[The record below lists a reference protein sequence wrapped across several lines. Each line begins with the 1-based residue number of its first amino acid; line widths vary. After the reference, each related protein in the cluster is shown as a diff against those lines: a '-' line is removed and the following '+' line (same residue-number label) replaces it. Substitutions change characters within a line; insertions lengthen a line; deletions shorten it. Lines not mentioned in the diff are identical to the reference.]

1 MQVTR
6 VAPGWPVASLMH
18 RRRVMADR
26 ITHVGL
32 DVHEEGIVVAVA
44 EGGLRGEVR
53 EYGRIANTAAALDRL
68 MRKLNGEGVGLRF
81 CYEAGRCG
89 YGIQRHLSAHGHE
102 CMVVAPS
109 LIPKRAG
116 DRVKTDRRDAASLA
130 RLHRAGE
137 LTAVW
142 VPDAGHEA
150 MRDLVRA
157 RLDAVHAL
165 RRARQQLSGFLL
177 RQGCHYG
184 RPAWTKLHRRWLAGL
199 KFEQVL
205 HHVVL
210 EDYIQAVE
218 AAEAR
223 RDRLTAQIEA
233 CLPEWSL
240 APVVAALQTM
250 RGMALV
256 NAATLIAELGE
267 LSRFANPRQLMAYLG
282 LVPSEHSS
290 GASIKRGGLTK
301 AGNSAA
307 RRLLIEA
314 AWCYRFPA
322 GSAASCCSGRR
333 SSPSRSARSPGR
345 RSCGCAHAIAS
356 SPAAANQPMSSRPR
370 SPVNWPALSGPSPG
384 ACRRR
389 RADRKKPVIASKGGA
404 SGPPNTLLLGKAGGA
419 AAVRRTLDTTICR
432 VADPM
437 QVSGPR
443 QLRDASPVMRF
454 RPAHQRM
461 INRRHDGCASSLA
474 RQSLKQPLPMEPQI
488 HAPATWKGGHER
500 GV

>member
-1 MQVTR
+1 
-6 VAPGWPVASLMH
+6 
-18 RRRVMADR
+18 MADR
-26 ITHVGL
+26 ITYVGL
-32 DVHEEGIVVAVA
+32 DVHKESIVVAVA

-53 EYGRIANTAAALDRL
+53 EYGRIANTAGALDRL
-68 MRKLNGEGVGLRF
+68 MRKLGAAGVGLRF
-81 CYEAGRCG
+81 CYEAGPCG

-102 CMVVAPS
+102 CVVVAPS

-142 VPDAGHEA
+142 VPDPGHEA

-199 KFEQVL
+199 NFAQAV
-205 HHVVL
+205 HHIVL
-210 EDYIQAVE
+210 EDYIAAVE
-218 AAEAR
+218 AAAAR

-233 CLPEWSL
+233 MLPDWTL

-256 NAATLIAELGE
+256 NAATLIAELGD

-322 GSAASCCSGRR
+322 RV
-333 SSPSRSARSPGR
+333 SRELLLRQEEQPKPIREIAWKAQLRLCARYRKLARSGKPPNIVTT
-345 RSCGCAHAIAS
+345 AIA
-356 SPAAANQPMSSRPR
+356 RE
-370 SPVNWPALSGPSPG
+370 LSGFVW
-384 ACRRR
+384 A
-389 RADRKKPVIASKGGA
+389 I
-404 SGPPNTLLLGKAGGA
+404 
-419 AAVRRTLDTTICR
+419 
-432 VADPM
+432 
-437 QVSGPR
+437 
-443 QLRDASPVMRF
+443 
-454 RPAHQRM
+454 
-461 INRRHDGCASSLA
+461 A
-474 RQSLKQPLPMEPQI
+474 RQV
-488 HAPATWKGGHER
+488 T
-500 GV
+500 VTTD